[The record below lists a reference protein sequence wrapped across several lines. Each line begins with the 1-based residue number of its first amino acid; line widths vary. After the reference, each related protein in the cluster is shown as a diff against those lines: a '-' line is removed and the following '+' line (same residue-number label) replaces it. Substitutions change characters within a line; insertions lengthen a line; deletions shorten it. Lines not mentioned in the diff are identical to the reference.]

1 MHTVHQ
7 VSQITGV
14 SVRTLHHY
22 DQLGLLTPTQ
32 VTEAG
37 YRLYDSA
44 ALQRLQSI
52 LIYREL
58 GFPLKEIKIILDD
71 PGYDPKEALSRQ
83 IALLES
89 QQRRLS
95 GIIAF
100 ARDMEKQ
107 GEIRMDFQV
116 FDKSEQEKLQAE
128 AKAKWGQTDTWQA
141 WEQQGGKQSHQ
152 QQSQNGNRLMM
163 KLAAIGALRDQDAS
177 APEVQQEVAA
187 LQQLITD
194 CFYPCSK
201 EVLRGLGQMYVADE
215 RFLRNIDK
223 AGGEGTAQFVSE
235 AIAVYCKE

>member
-22 DQLGLLTPTQ
+22 DQLGLLMPTQ

-58 GFPLKEIKIILDD
+58 GFPLKEIRIILDD
-71 PGYDPKEALSRQ
+71 PTYDPKEALTRQ

-95 GIIAF
+95 GIITF

-141 WEQQGGKQSHQ
+141 WEQQSGKQSHQ

-163 KLAAIGALRDQDAS
+163 KLAAIGALRDQGAS

>member
-1 MHTVHQ
+1 MYTVHQ

-22 DQLGLLTPTQ
+22 DELGLLRPTQ

-58 GFPLKEIKIILDD
+58 GFPLKEIKVILDD
-71 PGYDPKEALSRQ
+71 PTYDPKEALSRQ

-116 FDKSEQEKLQAE
+116 FDKTEQEQLQAE

-141 WEQQGGKQSHQ
+141 WEQQGGKHSHQ
-152 QQSQNGNRLMM
+152 QQVQNGNRLMA
-163 KLAAIGALRDQDAS
+163 KLAAIGALRDKGVDS
-177 APEVQQEVAA
+177 PEVQQEVPA

-194 CFYPCSK
+194 CFYPCNN
-201 EVLRGLGQMYVADE
+201 ETLHGLGQMYVADE
-215 RFLRNIDK
+215 RFMQNIDK
-223 AGGEGTAQFVSE
+223 AGGEGTAQFVSKAIE
-235 AIAVYCKE
+235 AYCR

>member
-22 DQLGLLTPTQ
+22 DQLGLLMPTQ

-58 GFPLKEIKIILDD
+58 GFPLKEIRIILDD
-71 PGYDPKEALSRQ
+71 PTYDPKEALTRQ

-141 WEQQGGKQSHQ
+141 WEQQSGKQSHQ

-163 KLAAIGALRDQDAS
+163 KLAAIGALRDHGAS

-215 RFLRNIDK
+215 RFLRNIDN

>member
-22 DQLGLLTPTQ
+22 DQLGLLMPTQ

-58 GFPLKEIKIILDD
+58 GFPLKEIKVILDD
-71 PGYDPKEALSRQ
+71 PTYDPKEALSRQ

-128 AKAKWGQTDTWQA
+128 AKTKWSQTDTWQA

-163 KLAAIGALRDQDAS
+163 KLAAIGALRDRDAS

-201 EVLRGLGQMYVADE
+201 EVLHGLGQMYVADE
-215 RFLRNIDK
+215 RFLRNIDN
-223 AGGEGTAQFVSE
+223 AGGEGTARFVSE